1 MSVNAPDKMPV
12 PFADSGLK
20 TIIPPTTDNVTGRAG
35 YNQGFGAI
43 NMTPKL
49 AGGIPPF
56 GQDFNGIL
64 FAITES
70 LRFFQ
75 AGSIYTY
82 DSVFSAAVGG
92 YRAGARVLRTDGT
105 GYWLNIIDGNTNDPE
120 AAGALAAGWVP
131 DYTYGAAAITMT
143 NANVTLSAAQYG
155 KPFIVITG
163 TLTANLNLIFPNAY
177 GEWIVLDN
185 TTGAFTITCK
195 TAAGSG
201 VIANK
206 ATATPIFGDT
216 VNIYGGNPAATETV
230 AGIAEI
236 ATQAEVDAG
245 ADDQRIVTPLK
256 LKSGFAISLTT
267 NGYIKFP
274 SWLGGFIIQWG
285 KSGTAANI
293 GPDNNGTL
301 NISFST
307 NFPTACYGV
316 IPNVSAG
323 TTSVIAGTSAT
334 STSGATVTLRN
345 ASSESVATGNQVF
358 YIAVGR

>member
-1 MSVNAPDKMPV
+1 MSVNVPDKMPV

-20 TIIPPTTDNVTGRAG
+20 TTIPPTTNNVTGRAG
-35 YNQGFGAI
+35 YNQGFGTI

-82 DSVFSAAVGG
+82 DSTFSTAVGG

-105 GYWLNIIDGNTNDPE
+105 GYWLNLTDGNTNDPE

-131 DYTYGAAAITMT
+131 DYTYGAASVTMT

-163 TLTANLNLIFPNAY
+163 ALTANLNLIFPDAY
-177 GEWIVLDN
+177 GKWVVLDN

-195 TAAGSG
+195 TASGSG

-206 ATATPIFGDT
+206 ATATPIYGDEI
-216 VNIYGGNPAATETV
+216 NIYGGNPSATETV
-230 AGIAEI
+230 SGIAEI
-236 ATQAEVDAG
+236 ATQAETNAG

-256 LKSGFAISLTT
+256 LKSGFAISLTA

-274 SWLGGFIIQWG
+274 NFLGGLIIQWAAASADVSVG
-285 KSGTAANI
+285 AGSATTQTITFPLAFPNQIFRSISGSINTSGSRFYTATGVGTLTSQDVLLNNSGTISGTGRATIFTI
-293 GPDNNGTL
+293 G
-301 NISFST
+301 
-307 NFPTACYGV
+307 Y
-316 IPNVSAG
+316 
-323 TTSVIAGTSAT
+323 
-334 STSGATVTLRN
+334 
-345 ASSESVATGNQVF
+345 
-358 YIAVGR
+358 